1 MSPTQTASITQNVL
15 AQEPVVMRRRKSWW
29 LVLLPYV
36 LWQVIALLLCE
47 LVLACAGIGEE
58 EIFKFDKKLGFR
70 HFPDKA
76 VTWRSE
82 GFSHSYFN
90 SDGMRDPGD
99 LTIAKPANTLRV
111 ALLGDSMTE
120 SLQVPFEQSWG
131 RLVQEKIGPVDGKK
145 VEVVNFGNSGYST
158 TQECLL
164 LEEKV
169 FKYQPDLVIVGY
181 SSRDMM
187 ENWAPPDETLS
198 NVRPAALKIPGR
210 ELIIDTTPVT
220 NWLNSPRAKFLCSI
234 DWFRHHSRVW
244 GIISATELQLSMKE
258 PIVKALLTFCTN
270 PVHASRTALR
280 TVTALLPK
288 LKGVPKVTT
297 VSPNDL
303 VFKSGSAPIAASG
316 ATAVPGAVKPY
327 AAAVAAPAAAVAVAA
342 PAAAVAAP
350 AAAVAVPAAAVAAPA
365 ADADAVVAAALR
377 SRVTP
382 STVASVSDGRGR
394 VVPKTIPVTQAA
406 SEKLAQAPGQS
417 LSTQLMAATIEGL
430 FGRMKNDCEHHH
442 SKFMVIALPCRSD
455 LSPYSGIAPL
465 AGLTYED
472 ELSIIRSACQ
482 NISVPFLDSNSPAR
496 TLPSDLKKSFFYGA
510 HMAPPGHVYAS
521 RVMVPAVRSVLDAK

>member
-1 MSPTQTASITQNVL
+1 MAPTQTASITQNVL
-15 AQEPVVMRRRKSWW
+15 ADPQEPLIARRRKSWW
-29 LVLLPYV
+29 LVLLPYI
-36 LWQVIALLLCE
+36 LWQVVALLLCE

-70 HFPDKA
+70 HFPDKV

-99 LTIAKPANTLRV
+99 LTIAKPADTLRV

-131 RLVQEKIGPVDGKK
+131 RLVQEKIGPIDGKK
-145 VEVVNFGNSGYST
+145 VQVVNFGNSGYST

-169 FKYQPDLVIVGY
+169 FKYQPDLVIVNY
-181 SSRDMM
+181 SSRDML

-210 ELIIDTTPVT
+210 DLIIDTTPVT
-220 NWLNSPRAKFLCSI
+220 NWLNSPRARFLQSI
-234 DWFRHHSRVW
+234 EWFRHHSRVW

-258 PIVKALLTFCTN
+258 PVVKALLSFCTN
-270 PVHASRTALR
+270 PVHASRAALR
-280 TVTALLPK
+280 SVTALWPK
-288 LKGVPKVTT
+288 HIGVPRVTT

-303 VFKSGSAPIAASG
+303 VFKHVSAPVALAGSMV
-316 ATAVPGAVKPY
+316 VPAAVKPTIATVAPK
-327 AAAVAAPAAAVAVAA
+327 AAAVAQ
-342 PAAAVAAP
+342 
-350 AAAVAVPAAAVAAPA
+350 
-365 ADADAVVAAALR
+365 VAAAK
-377 SRVTP
+377 
-382 STVASVSDGRGR
+382 VAQ
-394 VVPKTIPVTQAA
+394 I
-406 SEKLAQAPGQS
+406 PGQS

-430 FGRMKNDCEHHH
+430 FGRMKNDCEQNH

-455 LSPYSGIAPL
+455 LSPYTGIAPL
-465 AGLTYED
+465 PGLTYED
-472 ELSIIRSACQ
+472 ELSIIRTACK
-482 NISVPFLDSNSPAR
+482 NISVPFLDSNTPAR
-496 TLPSDLKKSFFYGA
+496 TLPADLRKTFFYGA
-510 HMAPPGHVYAS
+510 HMAAPGHVYAS
-521 RVMVPAVRSVLDAK
+521 QVMVPAVRSVLDTRNEQLSGNL